1 MRRLASALQR
11 TAGFRPSHSRPFP
24 THLHAQDEDCRCAV
38 RWVHASYL
46 SALATLCLNLV
57 AALVLA
63 SGGVPKKGV
72 DVLYAFLNLLL
83 FSVFGMYGFY
93 MAYKGL
99 ATQNKRLCYQ
109 YLGIQAVLFLFM
121 CVSMLAG
128 GANFNGWLNLQR
140 ASDSEKL
147 RGFWIAWTL
156 AEASLWTLNVLVCVV
171 GMQRVWALKK
181 TGRPLSL
188 SGAVSSSSR
197 PAAGIGSFG
206 RGGTGAASA

>member
-1 MRRLASALQR
+1 MRGAEAR
-11 TAGFRPSHSRPFP
+11 
-24 THLHAQDEDCRCAV
+24 
-38 RWVHASYL
+38 
-46 SALATLCLNLV
+46 V
-57 AALVLA
+57 A
-63 SGGVPKKGV
+63 
-72 DVLYAFLNLLL
+72 
-83 FSVFGMYGFY
+83 
-93 MAYKGL
+93 
-99 ATQNKRLCYQ
+99 
-109 YLGIQAVLFLFM
+109 
-121 CVSMLAG
+121 
-128 GANFNGWLNLQR
+128 LQR

-147 RGFWIAWTL
+147 TGFWIAWTL